1 MQRTERS
8 RKHSRSLTGRLPPL
22 PSVASTLVSSQSTG
36 KRRFSLIAGIVLVL
50 ISISVV
56 PAYAGLILTDTTVN
70 GPEIT
75 SFSAAEQSVD
85 LTATVSVLESV
96 VGATLQGVS
105 EGMVTFQV
113 KSGATPIGTAVTDMM
128 LTGGVAEVS
137 YTLPAGTGPGDFTIE
152 ASFTDGGLAFA
163 NSTGTNTLTVT
174 APTATPTSTVTS
186 TPTSTP
192 TPTATPTSTATSTP
206 TNTPTSTPTATA
218 TPTSTPTALPTA
230 TATPTSTPTALPTA
244 TATSTPTAT
253 ATSTPTNT
261 ATPTGTPT
269 TTNTST
275 ATPTA
280 ISTGTA
286 TPTAT
291 STPTP
296 TPSPGADDLTFT
308 LVKNRVVSQPLC
320 PGSNIAYSIRLTNT
334 PQQRGALDYIL
345 EDPIPAGT
353 SLVGGISGGGV
364 FDPDSDKITWTGSL
378 EQGETLA
385 VRFLVVVDAVSD
397 QTLIVNRASVT
408 LSDPE
413 VGDSKTGQVQVQDT
427 VDCPAL
433 SGPRGWT
440 GGGDN
445 SDFSNPANWDP
456 SVVPGPDDDVV
467 IPANS
472 GTIIISQSHEIRS
485 LDLGANSILQIQ
497 GGSLTLDDGTVD
509 GLLLNGSGEP
519 ASEALD
525 AQSTVAGELIIQGD
539 VSGDGIIRN
548 HDQMSVSSAT
558 IDVELETDG
567 DVEINGL
574 VNLTKPSENQG
585 SYS

>member
-230 TATPTSTPTALPTA
+230 TATPDQYSDGFTDSYRY
-244 TATSTPTAT
+244 
-253 ATSTPTNT
+253 
-261 ATPTGTPT
+261 
-269 TTNTST
+269 
-275 ATPTA
+275 
-280 ISTGTA
+280 IH
-286 TPTAT
+286 
-291 STPTP
+291 
-296 TPSPGADDLTFT
+296 ADGDGHQYADQYRNAHRHSDND
-308 LVKNRVVSQPLC
+308 KYEYGDADRDQHR
-320 PGSNIAYSIRLTNT
+320 YR
-334 PQQRGALDYIL
+334 
-345 EDPIPAGT
+345 
-353 SLVGGISGGGV
+353 
-364 FDPDSDKITWTGSL
+364 DPD
-378 EQGETLA
+378 
-385 VRFLVVVDAVSD
+385 RD
-397 QTLIVNRASVT
+397 QHAHSY
-408 LSDPE
+408 
-413 VGDSKTGQVQVQDT
+413 
-427 VDCPAL
+427 
-433 SGPRGWT
+433 
-440 GGGDN
+440 
-445 SDFSNPANWDP
+445 
-456 SVVPGPDDDVV
+456 
-467 IPANS
+467 
-472 GTIIISQSHEIRS
+472 SQSRC
-485 LDLGANSILQIQ
+485 
-497 GGSLTLDDGTVD
+497 
-509 GLLLNGSGEP
+509 
-519 ASEALD
+519 
-525 AQSTVAGELIIQGD
+525 
-539 VSGDGIIRN
+539 
-548 HDQMSVSSAT
+548 
-558 IDVELETDG
+558 
-567 DVEINGL
+567 
-574 VNLTKPSENQG
+574 
-585 SYS
+585 